1 MYVCAPF
8 FSVLRISLYLALSF
22 SCFTP
27 LFFHYDYLVID
38 NSLYV
43 SKKLAFIAVT
53 VDVAVD
59 VGFIGIFIVINFN
72 TRAVH

>member
-8 FSVLRISLYLALSF
+8 FSVLRISLYLVLSF

>member
-1 MYVCAPF
+1 M
-8 FSVLRISLYLALSF
+8 LRISLYLVLSF

-59 VGFIGIFIVINFN
+59 IGFIGIFIVINFN